1 MQRTI
6 RSNLPTRMVA
16 LSLLPPPNSFAPKA
30 PFGFGAFVIDPKCRG
45 EANFALH
52 MHGYG
57 AGHDPA
63 PMRDAI
69 RALFDP
75 DTMALSCALSLP
87 PAGELAQ
94 VPFPDTYLDLV
105 PRTGLRRNLFAP
117 LPRHILASA
126 GRVGGL
132 DLPETEPTPLA
143 RLRQIG
149 CEAQAAWIF
158 WLQAYRPVN
167 HRRKLLAGYLAWRQL
182 QRARA
187 LPVRT

>member
-1 MQRTI
+1 MQRAI
-6 RSNLPTRMVA
+6 RRTMPTRMVA
-16 LSLLPPPNSFAPKA
+16 LSLLPPPNPFAPKA

-45 EANFALH
+45 EASFALH

-75 DTMALSCALSLP
+75 DTMALICALSLP

-94 VPFPDTYLDLV
+94 VPFPDAYLDLV

-117 LPRHILASA
+117 MPRHILASA

-132 DLPETEPTPLA
+132 DLPEFEPTPLA
-143 RLRQIG
+143 RLGQIG
-149 CEAQAAWIF
+149 CEAQA
-158 WLQAYRPVN
+158 YCPVN
-167 HRRKLLAGYLAWRQL
+167 YRRKLLASYLAWRQL

-187 LPVRT
+187 LAVHT

>member
-6 RSNLPTRMVA
+6 RRTMPTRMVA
-16 LSLLPPPNSFAPKA
+16 LSLLPPPNSFAPKG
-30 PFGFGAFVIDPKCRG
+30 PFGFGAFAIDPKCSG
-45 EANFALH
+45 EASFALH
-52 MHGYG
+52 MRGYG

-69 RALFDP
+69 RTLFDP
-75 DTMALSCALSLP
+75 ETMALICTLSRP
-87 PAGELAQ
+87 PAGEHAHS
-94 VPFPDTYLDLV
+94 PFPDAYLDLV

-117 LPRHILASA
+117 LPRHVLASA

-132 DLPETEPTPLA
+132 DLPEFEPTPLA
-143 RLRQIG
+143 RLGQIG

-158 WLQAYRPVN
+158 WLQAYCPVN

>member
-1 MQRTI
+1 M
-6 RSNLPTRMVA
+6 PTRMVA
-16 LSLLPPPNSFAPKA
+16 LSLLPPPNPFAPKA

-45 EANFALH
+45 EASFALH

-69 RALFDP
+69 RAFFDP
-75 DTMALSCALSLP
+75 DTMALICAPSRS

-94 VPFPDTYLDLV
+94 VPFPDAYLDLV

-132 DLPETEPTPLA
+132 DLPKAEPTPLA
-143 RLRQIG
+143 RLGQIG

-158 WLQAYRPVN
+158 WLQAYCPVN
-167 HRRKLLAGYLAWRQL
+167 YRRKLLASYLAWRQL

-187 LPVRT
+187 LPVHT